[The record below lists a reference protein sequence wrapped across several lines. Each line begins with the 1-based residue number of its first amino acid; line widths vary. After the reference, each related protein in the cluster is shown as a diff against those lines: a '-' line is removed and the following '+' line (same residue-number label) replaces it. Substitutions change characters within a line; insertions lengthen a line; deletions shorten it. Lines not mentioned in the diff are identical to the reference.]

1 MTVKLRLSRGG
12 AKKRPFYRIVVANS
26 QSPRDGKFID
36 IVGTYDPFT
45 KEEKVGFVPTMGALH
60 EGHLSIV
67 EQSKKQCDITICS
80 IFVNPTQF
88 NNASDLDNYP
98 NTLKA
103 DLEKLEQLACDIV
116 YTPTIADLYKNGEKA
131 KEFDFGTLTI
141 GMEGEFR
148 PGHFNGMATIVEKFF
163 NIINPTKAFF
173 GQKDLQ
179 QLQIVKALAKQMESD
194 IQIIGIPTI
203 REESGLAKSSRNEL
217 LSTSAKQ
224 EATLV
229 YKCLKYC
236 KNNQELA
243 IPTLEK
249 YIQEQFKNNTHF
261 KLEYID
267 FVSLNTLLPITKW
280 KAKNQ
285 NAICIAAYIEGV
297 RLIDNIIL

>member
-1 MTVKLRLSRGG
+1 MYIFTSKKELQKHLATFTS
-12 AKKRPFYRIVVANS
+12 AKTI
-26 QSPRDGKFID
+26 GFI
-36 IVGTYDPFT
+36 
-45 KEEKVGFVPTMGALH
+45 PTMGALH
-60 EGHLSIV
+60 QGHLQLIT
-67 EQSKKQCDITICS
+67 ESKKQCDISICS

-88 NNASDLDNYP
+88 NNPEDLAKYP
-98 NTLKA
+98 NTLKI

-116 YTPTIADLYKNGEKA
+116 YTPTVEDLYEKDEQA
-131 KEFDFGTLTI
+131 KSFDFGSLTI

-179 QLQIVKALAKQMESD
+179 QLQIVKALAKQMQSD

-203 REESGLAKSSRNEL
+203 REESRLAKSSRNEL
-217 LSTSAKQ
+217 LTTSAKQ
-224 EATLV
+224 EATLI
-229 YKCLKYC
+229 YKCLQYC

-267 FVSLNTLLPITKW
+267 FVSLSTLLPITKW
-280 KAKNQ
+280 EAKNQ

>member
-1 MTVKLRLSRGG
+1 MHIFKTKKELQKFLLS
-12 AKKRPFYRIVVANS
+12 
-26 QSPRDGKFID
+26 
-36 IVGTYDPFT
+36 FT

-243 IPTLEK
+243 IPNLEK

-280 KAKNQ
+280 EAKNQ

>member
-1 MTVKLRLSRGG
+1 MYIFTSKKELQKYLATLAS
-12 AKKRPFYRIVVANS
+12 AKTI
-26 QSPRDGKFID
+26 G
-36 IVGTYDPFT
+36 FT
-45 KEEKVGFVPTMGALH
+45 PTMGALH
-60 EGHLSIV
+60 QGHLQLIT
-67 EQSKKQCDITICS
+67 ESKKQCDISICS
-80 IFVNPTQF
+80 IFINPTQF
-88 NNASDLDNYP
+88 NNPEDLAKYP
-98 NTLKA
+98 NTLKI

-116 YTPTIADLYKNGEKA
+116 YTPTVEDLYEKDEQA
-131 KEFDFGTLTI
+131 KAFDFGSLTI

-179 QLQIVKALAKQMESD
+179 QLQIVKALVKQMQSD

-203 REESGLAKSSRNEL
+203 REENGLAKSSRNEL
-217 LSTSAKQ
+217 LTTSAKQ

-229 YKCLKYC
+229 YKCLQYC

-249 YIQEQFKNNTHF
+249 YIQEQFKNNSHF

-280 KAKNQ
+280 EAKNQ